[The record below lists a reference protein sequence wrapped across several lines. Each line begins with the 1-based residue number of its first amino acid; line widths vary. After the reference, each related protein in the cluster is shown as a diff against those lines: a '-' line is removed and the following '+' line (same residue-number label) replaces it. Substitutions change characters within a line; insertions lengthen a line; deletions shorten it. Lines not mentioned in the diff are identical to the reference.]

1 MPPTPPSQSNLRAY
15 VRWKEPTVYAGEEIE
30 CIITFKNIAKLS
42 SRRKDNEVNG
52 NANSTNHSRRTSLVP
67 GSVPHS
73 RKSSAQVGK
82 PVPLSRAPSTAA
94 ASAKG
99 GPVGWGHRPTLSLN
113 VVAASSRGSNG
124 PPSSYHAPTPGSAK
138 PGAGH
143 GRSLSIMSMGSEA
156 VSEGRTSTATLG
168 KRPVKAHG
176 RSASLQY
183 TPGLSAQ
190 SPATFGMLSPRQPS
204 PLYEATT
211 PPIETDPSGQPM
223 PIRPGRRRPGTHST
237 GNTPQL
243 TRQSSLR
250 KHASAEEQ
258 DKSSFKDFKFP
269 ASPPTSAD
277 IPPTVEPQAV
287 SRPNLGRSPS
297 TMHSGKR
304 QVSSRPPDAWQAGG
318 MSSLNPISRVMS
330 DTSQEGTP
338 RTSSEFYGMSN
349 HSDETLASEIPS
361 QQTFG
366 RLLPKFSHSRQASRS
381 PQSRPAEPETLMMAY
396 AQTMGSFTLDG
407 SLVNAAPFEEVK
419 RKGVQGGG
427 GVVGVERS
435 KRSSGLFGAL
445 GWGNIGESLGGLLG
459 GDEMSSMAQMKA
471 SAGSKTIP
479 LLSTP
484 QSLLFVDL
492 RLAPGESRSYSYRF
506 SLPRGLPP
514 SHRGRAIKVAYHL
527 AISVQ
532 RPEGQQVKSVE
543 VPFRVLGSYDSRG
556 DLLGHDLMSPY
567 VLLQDAAQTMSVLP
581 DPTTPDGRP
590 QFQSAKE
597 PKSKKTPKQ
606 GLEDFL
612 RYTERLLERPVDE
625 NGILLSPTSPASPP
639 SPSLSRHSGMIETP
653 PANIREAIEYAILRS
668 NLVDSNGQSRRPGSQ
683 SANRFNIARSG
694 EPVAVLT
701 ILRPA
706 YRIGESV
713 TGTLDFTAP
722 PATADGEA
730 QAPTYSVLIELESA
744 EHVDPSLALRSA
756 NSINRV
762 TRRVYAAVRENTIFA
777 RQVSFNLTIPPSAV
791 PTFETTGV
799 NLYWR
804 LKVEFTTRRHVQGL
818 GIEGNGGSDKEH
830 DLFDEF
836 GSDERG
842 TVFVGKERLPADTFE
857 IAVPLKVY
865 GSVGIDSRSA
875 EMGGHAL
882 RGISQVVLPLAPV
895 LKQRIKNQLKMQLLA
910 FVRTWL
916 SADLDSLEFHD
927 DTFDNAQHTQRTR
940 ISRDSRHK
948 RSASGAKRA
957 YYRKKRAF
965 EKGRQ
970 PANTRIGAKRVHLVR
985 TRGGNRKFRA
995 LRLDSGNFSWGSE
1008 GIARKVRVIG
1018 VAFHP
1023 SNNELV
1029 RTNTLTKSAII
1040 QVDAAP
1046 FRQWYEAHYGQ
1057 PLGRRRQAKT
1067 ETEEVKKSKSVEK
1080 KQQERHKALGKV
1092 EAALERQF
1100 EAGRLYAVV
1109 ASRPGQSG
1117 RVDGYILEGEELAF
1131 YQRAIRK

>member
-1 MPPTPPSQSNLRAY
+1 MPPPPPSQSNIRAY

-52 NANSTNHSRRTSLVP
+52 NGNSTNHSRRTSLVP

-73 RKSSAQVGK
+73 RKSSAQVSK
-82 PVPLSRAPSTAA
+82 PVPLSRAPSTTA
-94 ASAKG
+94 ASTKG
-99 GPVGWGHRPTLSLN
+99 GPVGRGHRPTLSLN
-113 VVAASSRGSNG
+113 VGGASSRGSNG
-124 PPSSYHAPTPGSAK
+124 PPSSYQAPTPGSAK

-156 VSEGRTSTATLG
+156 VSEGRTPTATLG

-183 TPGLSAQ
+183 TPSLSAQ
-190 SPATFGMLSPRQPS
+190 SPATLGMLSPRQPS

-269 ASPPTSAD
+269 ASPPTSAT
-277 IPPTVEPQAV
+277 IQPAVEPQAG
-287 SRPNLGRSPS
+287 SRPKLGRSPS

-304 QVSSRPPDAWQAGG
+304 QVSPRPPDAWQAGG

-330 DTSQEGTP
+330 ETSQEGTP

-349 HSDETLASEIPS
+349 HSDETLTSEIPS

-527 AISVQ
+527 ALSVQ

-625 NGILLSPTSPASPP
+625 NGILLSPTSPVSPP
-639 SPSLSRHSGMIETP
+639 SPSLSRHSSMIEAP
-653 PANIREAIEYAILRS
+653 PANIREAIDFAILRS
-668 NLVDSNGQSRRPGSQ
+668 NLVDSNGNSRQFGSQ

-713 TGTLDFTAP
+713 TGTLHFTAP
-722 PATADGEA
+722 LATADGEPQA
-730 QAPTYSVLIELESA
+730 QTYSVLIELESA

-756 NSINRV
+756 SSINRV
-762 TRRVYAAVRENTIFA
+762 TRRVHASARENTMFA
-777 RQVSFNLTIPPSAV
+777 RQISFNLTIPPNAV
-791 PTFETTGV
+791 PTFETIGV
-799 NLYWR
+799 NLNWR
-804 LKVEFTTRRHVQGL
+804 LKVEFTTQRHVQGL
-818 GIEGNGGSDKEH
+818 GIEGNGGSDDEH
-830 DLFDEF
+830 DLFEEF

-842 TVFVGKERLPADTFE
+842 TVYVGKERLPADTFE
-857 IAVPLKVY
+857 IAVPLKVHFTNTT
-865 GSVGIDSRSA
+865 I
-875 EMGGHAL
+875 MG
-882 RGISQVVLPLAPV
+882 
-895 LKQRIKNQLKMQLLA
+895 
-910 FVRTWL
+910 
-916 SADLDSLEFHD
+916 
-927 DTFDNAQHTQRTR
+927 